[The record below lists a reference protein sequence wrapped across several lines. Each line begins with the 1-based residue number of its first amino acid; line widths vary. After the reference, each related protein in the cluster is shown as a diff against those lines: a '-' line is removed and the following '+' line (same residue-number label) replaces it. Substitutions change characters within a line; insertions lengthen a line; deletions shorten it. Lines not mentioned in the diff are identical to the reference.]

1 MSQALRKLT
10 ANIKRAN
17 TLVIFINQIRMKI
30 GVMFGNRRRP
40 PAAMRSSSRCASISA
55 GWRDQEGRGSHR
67 QRDARQGREE
77 QIAPPPREACSTSS
91 TARHPRHGEIIELG
105 VANDIIDKS
114 GAVPTTARRS
124 ARARTTRANSCVS
137 IRRWR
142 TRSKPRFAAR
152 RRRGPVRCVRAANR
166 PRSNPRHSDR
176 TARRDRRV
184 RKNARARAVA
194 GSHAATTRSELREKL
209 IATGASRDEADAVLD
224 EIAGLGYLR
233 RASRMRWS
241 ARRPVR

>member
-1 MSQALRKLT
+1 
-10 ANIKRAN
+10 
-17 TLVIFINQIRMKI
+17 
-30 GVMFGNRRRP
+30 
-40 PAAMRSSSRCASISA
+40 
-55 GWRDQEGRGSHR
+55 
-67 QRDARQGREE
+67 
-77 QIAPPPREACSTSS
+77 
-91 TARHPRHGEIIELG
+91 
-105 VANDIIDKS
+105 
-114 GAVPTTARRS
+114 
-124 ARARTTRANSCVS
+124 
-137 IRRWR
+137 
-142 TRSKPRFAAR
+142 
-152 RRRGPVRCVRAANR
+152 VRCVRAANR